1 MQPSIKYAVYLITG
15 ISLALLPGCS
25 SLKGGTA
32 GGKAADPPPRKGST
46 VPEVNATPEEIAKAE
61 QPKEEKKAPKKESKK
76 EAKAE
81 PKKEAKEEKK
91 AETAAPAGETFYAEE
106 QHEGRLYII
115 GKTSSLLDFLRT
127 KELPN
132 SVTKPNKGP
141 TGETVVLETDPNN
154 PALEERLLKEFLK
167 WNFYTAEEQHDGQTY
182 VIGKLQSHLF
192 FLQNKKLPSSVQVKI
207 AGEPEKIVNFET
219 EEGNPHLDARLKKE
233 YAEKHGVKVE

>member
-1 MQPSIKYAVYLITG
+1 MQSSLRYAAYLLAG

-25 SLKGGTA
+25 SLKGGTS
-32 GGKAADPPPRKGST
+32 GGKTANPPPRKGAT
-46 VPEVNATPEEIAKAE
+46 VPEVNATPEEMARAE
-61 QPKEEKKAPKKESKK
+61 KPKEEPKASRKDPKKETKQ
-76 EAKAE
+76 
-81 PKKEAKEEKK
+81 EKK
-91 AETAAPAGETFYAEE
+91 AEAAAPAGETFYAEE

-127 KELPN
+127 KDLPN

-141 TGETVVLETDPNN
+141 KGETVVIETDPNN

-219 EEGNPHLDARLKKE
+219 EEGNPHLAARLKKE